1 MDSYLYQKMCKEYL
15 IDLYKNKFDIELII
29 EDIFVTWSCKTLQN
43 NKVLLS
49 TNVEDGRYFEF
60 TYNGD
65 KKEIYVD
72 MYKKELNKVIEVK

>member
-15 IDLYKNKFDIELII
+15 IELYKNKFDIELII

-49 TNVEDGRYFEF
+49 TNVGDGSYFEF